1 MEGATDIIYNTLRA
15 TGLTWDEGPDIGGP
29 VGPYVQSQ
37 RMGMFKQ
44 YAEQLVKA
52 GKAYYC
58 FCTEE
63 RLNDL
68 HEQQKANGEMSHYD
82 GHCRDLP
89 QEEINAKLA
98 AGVPYVIRQ
107 KIPAEGVTG
116 FDDVVYGHIEVNN
129 SELDDQILI
138 KTDGMPTYN
147 FANVVDD
154 HLMGITHVI
163 RGSEY
168 LSSTPKYNLLYQAF
182 GWEVPTYIHCPPV
195 MKDAQHKL
203 SKRNGDASYQ
213 DLVAKG
219 YLPAAVLNYLLLLGW
234 APEGEQEIFSLDEMI
249 KIWDPARISKSPAI
263 FDPLKL
269 RAINAA
275 YIRALPAEEF
285 RKLADPFIDQAVH
298 VQIDRD
304 LLCANL
310 QPRCEVLEDIP
321 PQLDFFDAVLPIDAE
336 MYRNKKQKT
345 TPESAKEAL
354 SALLP
359 VLEAQTDYDTQKI
372 SASYAASIRNTSGT
386 SVTNKVASLQV
397 QLEQKQANAASL
409 QEKLTEAQ
417 EDYQDALET
426 YEAAKEGYEGAGTD
440 NTVNFMTIQNGY
452 LSARSKYQQA
462 KSALTQAEDA
472 LSENESAITDLQNQ
486 LAAAQAKQKID
497 KLDTEETYQEAVI
510 TGQNAQTTYNAAVED
525 LKETLQ
531 EAEETKEKR
540 EEQLQAFEDFV
551 GSDGILYAT
560 EDGVITEVSYEAGDR
575 LTTTGALFSYATS
588 DDMRIS
594 VDVTQE
600 DIVDLQVGDAVDITF
615 TAYPEDSYTGSIL
628 SINTTATSDYSNTV
642 SYTVEI
648 SVEGEL
654 EQLYG
659 GMTADVIFVTE
670 EKEDV
675 LYVSRK
681 AIVEEN
687 GKTYVYRKTA
697 LGGRE
702 LAEVETGITNGVDIE
717 ILSGLEEGDTIYLA
731 SKVSSEAE
739 VKSTEETADSGSSS
753 DTAVGSDME
762 LQEFD
767 ESLMPE
773 DMQMPSGGA
782 MPQGGPGGS
791 GSDSFGGGMPGGPG
805 GQ

>member
-1 MEGATDIIYNTLRA
+1 MKLKSPHFDKLKS
-15 TGLTWDEGPDIGGP
+15 LTK
-29 VGPYVQSQ
+29 
-37 RMGMFKQ
+37 KQ
-44 YAEQLVKA
+44 KKLILA
-52 GKAYYC
+52 GIA
-58 FCTEE
+58 
-63 RLNDL
+63 
-68 HEQQKANGEMSHYD
+68 
-82 GHCRDLP
+82 
-89 QEEINAKLA
+89 
-98 AGVPYVIRQ
+98 
-107 KIPAEGVTG
+107 
-116 FDDVVYGHIEVNN
+116 
-129 SELDDQILI
+129 
-138 KTDGMPTYN
+138 
-147 FANVVDD
+147 
-154 HLMGITHVI
+154 
-163 RGSEY
+163 
-168 LSSTPKYNLLYQAF
+168 
-182 GWEVPTYIHCPPV
+182 
-195 MKDAQHKL
+195 
-203 SKRNGDASYQ
+203 
-213 DLVAKG
+213 
-219 YLPAAVLNYLLLLGW
+219 LLLLILAACYTVFI
-234 APEGEQEIFSLDEMI
+234 APLLQKEQWIYKEETVERGTLKVGVTESGSLEYNTKSIDYDLTLDVSDDDEDDSDDDDDTVQKYLKIEEIYAASGQRVTEGEEL
-249 KIWDPARISKSPAI
+249 
-263 FDPLKL
+263 LKFTEDSVE
-269 RAINAA
+269 AV
-275 YIRALPAEEF
+275 RALLQNAVVEAQADYAE
-285 RKLADPFIDQAVH
+285 
-298 VQIDRD
+298 
-304 LLCANL
+304 
-310 QPRCEVLEDIP
+310 
-321 PQLDFFDAVLPIDAE
+321 AE
-336 MYRNKKQKT
+336 STY
-345 TPESAKEAL
+345 EL
-354 SALLP
+354 SL
-359 VLEAQTDYDTQKI
+359 LEAQTDYDTQKI

-452 LSARSKYQQA
+452 LSARPKYQQA

-782 MPQGGPGGS
+782 MPQGGPGGGNS
-791 GSDSFGGGMPGGPG
+791 GSFGGGMPRGPG

>member
-1 MEGATDIIYNTLRA
+1 MEAQAD
-15 TGLTWDEGPDIGGP
+15 
-29 VGPYVQSQ
+29 
-37 RMGMFKQ
+37 
-44 YAEQLVKA
+44 YAE
-52 GKAYYC
+52 
-58 FCTEE
+58 
-63 RLNDL
+63 
-68 HEQQKANGEMSHYD
+68 
-82 GHCRDLP
+82 
-89 QEEINAKLA
+89 
-98 AGVPYVIRQ
+98 
-107 KIPAEGVTG
+107 AEST
-116 FDDVVYGHIEVNN
+116 Y
-129 SELDDQILI
+129 EL
-138 KTDGMPTYN
+138 
-147 FANVVDD
+147 
-154 HLMGITHVI
+154 
-163 RGSEY
+163 
-168 LSSTPKYNLLYQAF
+168 
-182 GWEVPTYIHCPPV
+182 
-195 MKDAQHKL
+195 
-203 SKRNGDASYQ
+203 
-213 DLVAKG
+213 
-219 YLPAAVLNYLLLLGW
+219 
-234 APEGEQEIFSLDEMI
+234 SL
-249 KIWDPARISKSPAI
+249 
-263 FDPLKL
+263 
-269 RAINAA
+269 
-275 YIRALPAEEF
+275 
-285 RKLADPFIDQAVH
+285 
-298 VQIDRD
+298 
-304 LLCANL
+304 
-310 QPRCEVLEDIP
+310 
-321 PQLDFFDAVLPIDAE
+321 
-336 MYRNKKQKT
+336 
-345 TPESAKEAL
+345 
-354 SALLP
+354 
-359 VLEAQTDYDTQKI
+359 LEAQTDYDTQKI

-386 SVTNKVASLQV
+386 SVTNNVASMQV
-397 QLEQKQANAASL
+397 QLEQKQANTASL
-409 QEKLTEAQ
+409 QEKLTQAQ

-426 YEAAKEGYEGAGTD
+426 YEEAKEGYEGVGTD

-452 LSARSKYQQA
+452 LSARTKYLQA
-462 KSALTQAEDA
+462 KSALTQAETAVTDN
-472 LSENESAITDLQNQ
+472 ENAITELTNQ

-510 TGQNAQTTYNAAVED
+510 TGQNAQTTYNATVED

-600 DIVDLQVGDAVDITF
+600 DIVDLKVGDAVDITF

-648 SVEGEL
+648 SVEGAL
-654 EQLYG
+654 EKLYG

-670 EKEDV
+670 EKEDI

-697 LGGRE
+697 LGGKE

-739 VKSTEETADSGSSS
+739 VKSTQEDSGSSA
-753 DTAVGSDME
+753 DTTTGSDME

-791 GSDSFGGGMPGGPG
+791 NSDSFGGGMPGGPG

>member
-1 MEGATDIIYNTLRA
+1 MKLKRPHFEKLKS
-15 TGLTWDEGPDIGGP
+15 LTK
-29 VGPYVQSQ
+29 
-37 RMGMFKQ
+37 KQ
-44 YAEQLVKA
+44 KKLILA
-52 GKAYYC
+52 GIA
-58 FCTEE
+58 
-63 RLNDL
+63 
-68 HEQQKANGEMSHYD
+68 
-82 GHCRDLP
+82 
-89 QEEINAKLA
+89 
-98 AGVPYVIRQ
+98 
-107 KIPAEGVTG
+107 
-116 FDDVVYGHIEVNN
+116 
-129 SELDDQILI
+129 
-138 KTDGMPTYN
+138 
-147 FANVVDD
+147 
-154 HLMGITHVI
+154 
-163 RGSEY
+163 
-168 LSSTPKYNLLYQAF
+168 
-182 GWEVPTYIHCPPV
+182 
-195 MKDAQHKL
+195 
-203 SKRNGDASYQ
+203 
-213 DLVAKG
+213 
-219 YLPAAVLNYLLLLGW
+219 LLLLILAACYTVFI
-234 APEGEQEIFSLDEMI
+234 APLLQKEQWIYKEETVERGTLKVGVTESGSLEYNTKSIDYDLDLDVSEDDEDSDSDSDDDEETTQKYLKIEEVYAASGQRVTEGQEL
-249 KIWDPARISKSPAI
+249 
-263 FDPLKL
+263 LKFTEDSVE
-269 RAINAA
+269 AV
-275 YIRALPAEEF
+275 RALLKNAVVEAQADYAE
-285 RKLADPFIDQAVH
+285 
-298 VQIDRD
+298 
-304 LLCANL
+304 
-310 QPRCEVLEDIP
+310 
-321 PQLDFFDAVLPIDAE
+321 AE
-336 MYRNKKQKT
+336 STY
-345 TPESAKEAL
+345 EL
-354 SALLP
+354 SL
-359 VLEAQTDYDTQKI
+359 LEAQTDYDTQKI

-397 QLEQKQANAASL
+397 QLEQKQANTASL

-417 EDYQDALET
+417 EDYQDALED

-739 VKSTEETADSGSSS
+739 VKSTQEDSGSSA
-753 DTAVGSDME
+753 DTTTGSDME

-791 GSDSFGGGMPGGPG
+791 NSDSFGGGMPGGPG

>member
-1 MEGATDIIYNTLRA
+1 M
-15 TGLTWDEGPDIGGP
+15 
-29 VGPYVQSQ
+29 
-37 RMGMFKQ
+37 
-44 YAEQLVKA
+44 
-52 GKAYYC
+52 
-58 FCTEE
+58 
-63 RLNDL
+63 
-68 HEQQKANGEMSHYD
+68 
-82 GHCRDLP
+82 
-89 QEEINAKLA
+89 KL
-98 AGVPYVIRQ
+98 
-107 KIPAEGVTG
+107 
-116 FDDVVYGHIEVNN
+116 
-129 SELDDQILI
+129 
-138 KTDGMPTYN
+138 
-147 FANVVDD
+147 
-154 HLMGITHVI
+154 
-163 RGSEY
+163 
-168 LSSTPKYNLLYQAF
+168 
-182 GWEVPTYIHCPPV
+182 
-195 MKDAQHKL
+195 
-203 SKRNGDASYQ
+203 
-213 DLVAKG
+213 
-219 YLPAAVLNYLLLLGW
+219 
-234 APEGEQEIFSLDEMI
+234 
-249 KIWDPARISKSPAI
+249 KSPH
-263 FDPLKL
+263 FDKLKSL
-269 RAINAA
+269 T
-275 YIRALPAEEF
+275 
-285 RKLADPFIDQAVH
+285 
-298 VQIDRD
+298 
-304 LLCANL
+304 
-310 QPRCEVLEDIP
+310 
-321 PQLDFFDAVLPIDAE
+321 
-336 MYRNKKQKT
+336 KKQKKLILAGIALFLLILAASYT
-345 TPESAKEAL
+345 VFIAPLLQKEQWIYKEETVERGTLKVGVTESGSLEYNTKSIDYDLNLDVSDDDEDDSDDDDDTVQKYLKIEEIYAASGQRVTEGEELLKFTEDSVEAVR
-354 SALLP
+354 ALLQNA
-359 VLEAQTDYDTQKI
+359 VVEAQADYAEAESTYELSLLEAQTDYDTQKI

-782 MPQGGPGGS
+782 MPQGGPGGGNS
-791 GSDSFGGGMPGGPG
+791 GSFGGGMPRGPG

>member
-1 MEGATDIIYNTLRA
+1 MKLKRPHFEKLKS
-15 TGLTWDEGPDIGGP
+15 LTK
-29 VGPYVQSQ
+29 
-37 RMGMFKQ
+37 KQ
-44 YAEQLVKA
+44 KKLILA
-52 GKAYYC
+52 GIA
-58 FCTEE
+58 
-63 RLNDL
+63 
-68 HEQQKANGEMSHYD
+68 
-82 GHCRDLP
+82 
-89 QEEINAKLA
+89 
-98 AGVPYVIRQ
+98 
-107 KIPAEGVTG
+107 
-116 FDDVVYGHIEVNN
+116 
-129 SELDDQILI
+129 
-138 KTDGMPTYN
+138 
-147 FANVVDD
+147 
-154 HLMGITHVI
+154 
-163 RGSEY
+163 
-168 LSSTPKYNLLYQAF
+168 
-182 GWEVPTYIHCPPV
+182 
-195 MKDAQHKL
+195 
-203 SKRNGDASYQ
+203 
-213 DLVAKG
+213 
-219 YLPAAVLNYLLLLGW
+219 LLLLILAACYTVFI
-234 APEGEQEIFSLDEMI
+234 APLLQKEQWIYKEETVERGTLKVGVTESGSLEYNTKSIDYDLNLDVSDDDEDDSDDDDDTVQKYLKIEEIYAASGQRVTEGEEL
-249 KIWDPARISKSPAI
+249 
-263 FDPLKL
+263 LKFTEDSVE
-269 RAINAA
+269 AV
-275 YIRALPAEEF
+275 RALLQNAVVEAQADYAE
-285 RKLADPFIDQAVH
+285 
-298 VQIDRD
+298 
-304 LLCANL
+304 
-310 QPRCEVLEDIP
+310 
-321 PQLDFFDAVLPIDAE
+321 AE
-336 MYRNKKQKT
+336 STY
-345 TPESAKEAL
+345 EL
-354 SALLP
+354 SL
-359 VLEAQTDYDTQKI
+359 LEAQTDYDTQKI

-648 SVEGEL
+648 SVEGAL
-654 EQLYG
+654 EKLYG

-670 EKEDV
+670 EKEDI

-791 GSDSFGGGMPGGPG
+791 GSDSIGGGMPGGPG

>member
-1 MEGATDIIYNTLRA
+1 M
-15 TGLTWDEGPDIGGP
+15 
-29 VGPYVQSQ
+29 
-37 RMGMFKQ
+37 
-44 YAEQLVKA
+44 
-52 GKAYYC
+52 
-58 FCTEE
+58 
-63 RLNDL
+63 
-68 HEQQKANGEMSHYD
+68 
-82 GHCRDLP
+82 
-89 QEEINAKLA
+89 KL
-98 AGVPYVIRQ
+98 
-107 KIPAEGVTG
+107 
-116 FDDVVYGHIEVNN
+116 
-129 SELDDQILI
+129 
-138 KTDGMPTYN
+138 
-147 FANVVDD
+147 
-154 HLMGITHVI
+154 
-163 RGSEY
+163 
-168 LSSTPKYNLLYQAF
+168 
-182 GWEVPTYIHCPPV
+182 
-195 MKDAQHKL
+195 
-203 SKRNGDASYQ
+203 
-213 DLVAKG
+213 
-219 YLPAAVLNYLLLLGW
+219 
-234 APEGEQEIFSLDEMI
+234 
-249 KIWDPARISKSPAI
+249 KSPH
-263 FDPLKL
+263 FDKLKSL
-269 RAINAA
+269 T
-275 YIRALPAEEF
+275 
-285 RKLADPFIDQAVH
+285 
-298 VQIDRD
+298 
-304 LLCANL
+304 
-310 QPRCEVLEDIP
+310 
-321 PQLDFFDAVLPIDAE
+321 
-336 MYRNKKQKT
+336 KKQKKLILAGIALFLLILAASYT
-345 TPESAKEAL
+345 VFIAPLLQKEQWIYKEETVERGTLKVGVTESGSLEYNTKSIDYNLDLDVSDDDEDDSDDDDDTVQKYLKIEEIYAASGQRVTEGEELLKFTEDSVEAVR
-354 SALLP
+354 ALLQNA
-359 VLEAQTDYDTQKI
+359 VVEAQADYAEAESTYELSLLEAQTDYDTQKI

-397 QLEQKQANAASL
+397 QLEQKQANTASL
-409 QEKLTEAQ
+409 QEKLTETQ
-417 EDYQDALET
+417 EDYQDALED

-472 LSENESAITDLQNQ
+472 LSENESAISDLQNQ

-648 SVEGEL
+648 SVEGAL
-654 EQLYG
+654 EKLYG

-675 LYVSRK
+675 IYVSRK

-697 LGGRE
+697 LGGKE

-739 VKSTEETADSGSSS
+739 VKSTQEDSGSSA
-753 DTAVGSDME
+753 DTTTGSDME

-791 GSDSFGGGMPGGPG
+791 NSDSFGGGMPGGPG

>member
-1 MEGATDIIYNTLRA
+1 M
-15 TGLTWDEGPDIGGP
+15 
-29 VGPYVQSQ
+29 
-37 RMGMFKQ
+37 
-44 YAEQLVKA
+44 
-52 GKAYYC
+52 
-58 FCTEE
+58 
-63 RLNDL
+63 
-68 HEQQKANGEMSHYD
+68 
-82 GHCRDLP
+82 
-89 QEEINAKLA
+89 KL
-98 AGVPYVIRQ
+98 
-107 KIPAEGVTG
+107 
-116 FDDVVYGHIEVNN
+116 
-129 SELDDQILI
+129 
-138 KTDGMPTYN
+138 
-147 FANVVDD
+147 
-154 HLMGITHVI
+154 
-163 RGSEY
+163 
-168 LSSTPKYNLLYQAF
+168 
-182 GWEVPTYIHCPPV
+182 
-195 MKDAQHKL
+195 
-203 SKRNGDASYQ
+203 
-213 DLVAKG
+213 
-219 YLPAAVLNYLLLLGW
+219 
-234 APEGEQEIFSLDEMI
+234 
-249 KIWDPARISKSPAI
+249 KSPH
-263 FDPLKL
+263 FDKLKSL
-269 RAINAA
+269 T
-275 YIRALPAEEF
+275 
-285 RKLADPFIDQAVH
+285 
-298 VQIDRD
+298 
-304 LLCANL
+304 
-310 QPRCEVLEDIP
+310 
-321 PQLDFFDAVLPIDAE
+321 
-336 MYRNKKQKT
+336 KKQKKLILAGIALFLLILAASYT
-345 TPESAKEAL
+345 VFIAPLLQKEQWIYKEETVERGTLKVGVTESGSLEYNTKSIDYDLNLDVSDDDEDDSDDDDDTVQKYLKIEEIYAASGQRVTEGEELLKFTEDSVEAVR
-354 SALLP
+354 ALLQNA
-359 VLEAQTDYDTQKI
+359 VVEAQADYAEAESTYELSLLEAQTDYDTQKI

-397 QLEQKQANAASL
+397 QLEQKQANTASL
-409 QEKLTEAQ
+409 LEKLTQAQ

-648 SVEGEL
+648 SVEGAL
-654 EQLYG
+654 EKLYG

-670 EKEDV
+670 EKEDI

-697 LGGRE
+697 LGGKE

-739 VKSTEETADSGSSS
+739 VKSTQEDSGSSA
-753 DTAVGSDME
+753 DTTTGSDME

-782 MPQGGPGGS
+782 MPQGGPGVVIPTASAAECRAVPEDNKS
-791 GSDSFGGGMPGGPG
+791 GGWNKC
-805 GQ
+805 

>member
-1 MEGATDIIYNTLRA
+1 MKLKRPHFEKLKS
-15 TGLTWDEGPDIGGP
+15 LTK
-29 VGPYVQSQ
+29 
-37 RMGMFKQ
+37 KQ
-44 YAEQLVKA
+44 KKLILA
-52 GKAYYC
+52 GIA
-58 FCTEE
+58 
-63 RLNDL
+63 
-68 HEQQKANGEMSHYD
+68 
-82 GHCRDLP
+82 
-89 QEEINAKLA
+89 
-98 AGVPYVIRQ
+98 
-107 KIPAEGVTG
+107 
-116 FDDVVYGHIEVNN
+116 
-129 SELDDQILI
+129 
-138 KTDGMPTYN
+138 
-147 FANVVDD
+147 
-154 HLMGITHVI
+154 
-163 RGSEY
+163 
-168 LSSTPKYNLLYQAF
+168 
-182 GWEVPTYIHCPPV
+182 
-195 MKDAQHKL
+195 
-203 SKRNGDASYQ
+203 
-213 DLVAKG
+213 
-219 YLPAAVLNYLLLLGW
+219 LLLLILAACYTVFI
-234 APEGEQEIFSLDEMI
+234 APLLQKEQWIYKEETVERGTLKVGVTESGSLEYNTKSIDYDLNLDVSDDDEDDSDDDDDTVQKYLKIEEIYAASGQRVTEGEEL
-249 KIWDPARISKSPAI
+249 
-263 FDPLKL
+263 LKFTEDSVE
-269 RAINAA
+269 AV
-275 YIRALPAEEF
+275 RALLQNAVVEAQADYAE
-285 RKLADPFIDQAVH
+285 
-298 VQIDRD
+298 
-304 LLCANL
+304 
-310 QPRCEVLEDIP
+310 
-321 PQLDFFDAVLPIDAE
+321 AE
-336 MYRNKKQKT
+336 STY
-345 TPESAKEAL
+345 EL
-354 SALLP
+354 SL
-359 VLEAQTDYDTQKI
+359 LEAQTDYDTQKI

-648 SVEGEL
+648 SVEGAL
-654 EQLYG
+654 EKLYG

-670 EKEDV
+670 EKEDI

-791 GSDSFGGGMPGGPG
+791 GSDSFGSGMPGGPG

>member
-1 MEGATDIIYNTLRA
+1 M
-15 TGLTWDEGPDIGGP
+15 
-29 VGPYVQSQ
+29 
-37 RMGMFKQ
+37 
-44 YAEQLVKA
+44 
-52 GKAYYC
+52 
-58 FCTEE
+58 
-63 RLNDL
+63 
-68 HEQQKANGEMSHYD
+68 
-82 GHCRDLP
+82 
-89 QEEINAKLA
+89 KL
-98 AGVPYVIRQ
+98 
-107 KIPAEGVTG
+107 
-116 FDDVVYGHIEVNN
+116 
-129 SELDDQILI
+129 
-138 KTDGMPTYN
+138 
-147 FANVVDD
+147 
-154 HLMGITHVI
+154 
-163 RGSEY
+163 
-168 LSSTPKYNLLYQAF
+168 
-182 GWEVPTYIHCPPV
+182 
-195 MKDAQHKL
+195 
-203 SKRNGDASYQ
+203 
-213 DLVAKG
+213 
-219 YLPAAVLNYLLLLGW
+219 
-234 APEGEQEIFSLDEMI
+234 
-249 KIWDPARISKSPAI
+249 KSPH
-263 FDPLKL
+263 FDKLKSL
-269 RAINAA
+269 T
-275 YIRALPAEEF
+275 
-285 RKLADPFIDQAVH
+285 
-298 VQIDRD
+298 
-304 LLCANL
+304 
-310 QPRCEVLEDIP
+310 
-321 PQLDFFDAVLPIDAE
+321 
-336 MYRNKKQKT
+336 KKQKKLILAGIALFLLILAASYT
-345 TPESAKEAL
+345 VFIAPLLQKEQWIYKEETVERGTLKVGVTESGSLEYNTKSIDYDLNLDVSDDDEDDSDDDDDTVQKYLKIEEIYAASGQRVTEGEELLKFTEDSVEAVR
-354 SALLP
+354 ALLQNA
-359 VLEAQTDYDTQKI
+359 VVEAQADYAEAESTYELSLLEAQTDYDTQKI

-386 SVTNKVASLQV
+386 SVTNKVAPLQV

-628 SINTTATSDYSNTV
+628 SINTTATSDYSNAV

-648 SVEGEL
+648 SVEGAL
-654 EQLYG
+654 EKLYG

-670 EKEDV
+670 EKEDI

-697 LGGRE
+697 LGGKE

-739 VKSTEETADSGSSS
+739 VKSTQEDSGSSA
-753 DTAVGSDME
+753 DTTTGSDME

-773 DMQMPSGGA
+773 DIQMPSGGA
-782 MPQGGPGGS
+782 MPQGGPGGGDS
-791 GSDSFGGGMPGGPG
+791 GSFGGGMPGGPG

>member
-1 MEGATDIIYNTLRA
+1 MKLKSPHFDKLKS
-15 TGLTWDEGPDIGGP
+15 LTK
-29 VGPYVQSQ
+29 
-37 RMGMFKQ
+37 KQ
-44 YAEQLVKA
+44 KKLILA
-52 GKAYYC
+52 GIA
-58 FCTEE
+58 
-63 RLNDL
+63 
-68 HEQQKANGEMSHYD
+68 
-82 GHCRDLP
+82 
-89 QEEINAKLA
+89 
-98 AGVPYVIRQ
+98 
-107 KIPAEGVTG
+107 
-116 FDDVVYGHIEVNN
+116 
-129 SELDDQILI
+129 
-138 KTDGMPTYN
+138 
-147 FANVVDD
+147 
-154 HLMGITHVI
+154 
-163 RGSEY
+163 
-168 LSSTPKYNLLYQAF
+168 
-182 GWEVPTYIHCPPV
+182 
-195 MKDAQHKL
+195 
-203 SKRNGDASYQ
+203 
-213 DLVAKG
+213 
-219 YLPAAVLNYLLLLGW
+219 LLLLILAACYTVFI
-234 APEGEQEIFSLDEMI
+234 APLLQKEQWIYKEETVERGTLKVGVTESGSLEYNTKSIDYDLTLDVSDDDEDDSDDDDDTVQKYLKIEEIYAASGQRVTEGEEL
-249 KIWDPARISKSPAI
+249 
-263 FDPLKL
+263 LKFTEDSVE
-269 RAINAA
+269 AV
-275 YIRALPAEEF
+275 RALLQNAVVEAQADYAE
-285 RKLADPFIDQAVH
+285 
-298 VQIDRD
+298 
-304 LLCANL
+304 
-310 QPRCEVLEDIP
+310 
-321 PQLDFFDAVLPIDAE
+321 AE
-336 MYRNKKQKT
+336 STY
-345 TPESAKEAL
+345 EL
-354 SALLP
+354 SL
-359 VLEAQTDYDTQKI
+359 LEAQTDYDTQKI

-648 SVEGEL
+648 SVEGAL
-654 EQLYG
+654 EKLYG

-670 EKEDV
+670 EKEDI

-697 LGGRE
+697 LGGKE

-739 VKSTEETADSGSSS
+739 VKSTQEDSGSSA
-753 DTAVGSDME
+753 DTTTGSDME

-791 GSDSFGGGMPGGPG
+791 NSDSFGGGMPGGPG

>member
-1 MEGATDIIYNTLRA
+1 M
-15 TGLTWDEGPDIGGP
+15 
-29 VGPYVQSQ
+29 
-37 RMGMFKQ
+37 
-44 YAEQLVKA
+44 
-52 GKAYYC
+52 
-58 FCTEE
+58 
-63 RLNDL
+63 
-68 HEQQKANGEMSHYD
+68 
-82 GHCRDLP
+82 
-89 QEEINAKLA
+89 KL
-98 AGVPYVIRQ
+98 
-107 KIPAEGVTG
+107 
-116 FDDVVYGHIEVNN
+116 
-129 SELDDQILI
+129 
-138 KTDGMPTYN
+138 
-147 FANVVDD
+147 
-154 HLMGITHVI
+154 
-163 RGSEY
+163 
-168 LSSTPKYNLLYQAF
+168 
-182 GWEVPTYIHCPPV
+182 
-195 MKDAQHKL
+195 
-203 SKRNGDASYQ
+203 
-213 DLVAKG
+213 
-219 YLPAAVLNYLLLLGW
+219 
-234 APEGEQEIFSLDEMI
+234 
-249 KIWDPARISKSPAI
+249 KSPH
-263 FDPLKL
+263 FDKLKSL
-269 RAINAA
+269 T
-275 YIRALPAEEF
+275 
-285 RKLADPFIDQAVH
+285 
-298 VQIDRD
+298 
-304 LLCANL
+304 
-310 QPRCEVLEDIP
+310 
-321 PQLDFFDAVLPIDAE
+321 
-336 MYRNKKQKT
+336 KKQKKLILAGIALFLLILAASYT
-345 TPESAKEAL
+345 VFIAPLLQKEQWIYKEETVERGTLKVGVTESGSLEYNTKSIDYDLNLDVSDDDEDDNDDDDDTVQKYLKIEEIYAASGQRVTEGEELLKFTEDSVEAVR
-354 SALLP
+354 ALLQNA
-359 VLEAQTDYDTQKI
+359 VVEAQADYAEAESTYELSLLEAQTDYDTQKI

-397 QLEQKQANAASL
+397 QLEQKQANTASL
-409 QEKLTEAQ
+409 QEKLTETQ
-417 EDYQDALET
+417 EDYQDALED

-648 SVEGEL
+648 SVEGAL
-654 EQLYG
+654 EKLYG

-670 EKEDV
+670 EKEDI

-697 LGGRE
+697 LGGKE

-739 VKSTEETADSGSSS
+739 VKSTQEDSGSSA
-753 DTAVGSDME
+753 DTTTGSDME

-773 DMQMPSGGA
+773 DIQMPSGGA
-782 MPQGGPGGS
+782 MPQGGPGGGDS
-791 GSDSFGGGMPGGPG
+791 GSFGGGMPGGPG

>member
-1 MEGATDIIYNTLRA
+1 MKLKSPHFDKLKS
-15 TGLTWDEGPDIGGP
+15 LTK
-29 VGPYVQSQ
+29 
-37 RMGMFKQ
+37 KQ
-44 YAEQLVKA
+44 KKLILA
-52 GKAYYC
+52 GIA
-58 FCTEE
+58 
-63 RLNDL
+63 
-68 HEQQKANGEMSHYD
+68 
-82 GHCRDLP
+82 
-89 QEEINAKLA
+89 
-98 AGVPYVIRQ
+98 
-107 KIPAEGVTG
+107 
-116 FDDVVYGHIEVNN
+116 
-129 SELDDQILI
+129 
-138 KTDGMPTYN
+138 
-147 FANVVDD
+147 
-154 HLMGITHVI
+154 
-163 RGSEY
+163 
-168 LSSTPKYNLLYQAF
+168 
-182 GWEVPTYIHCPPV
+182 
-195 MKDAQHKL
+195 
-203 SKRNGDASYQ
+203 
-213 DLVAKG
+213 
-219 YLPAAVLNYLLLLGW
+219 LLLLILAACYTVFI
-234 APEGEQEIFSLDEMI
+234 APLLQKEQWIYKEETVERGTLKVGVTESGSLEYNTKSIDYDLTLDVSDDDEDDSDDDDDTVQKYLKIEEIYAASGQRVTEGEEL
-249 KIWDPARISKSPAI
+249 
-263 FDPLKL
+263 LKFTEDSVE
-269 RAINAA
+269 AV
-275 YIRALPAEEF
+275 RALLQNAVVEAQADYAE
-285 RKLADPFIDQAVH
+285 
-298 VQIDRD
+298 
-304 LLCANL
+304 
-310 QPRCEVLEDIP
+310 
-321 PQLDFFDAVLPIDAE
+321 AE
-336 MYRNKKQKT
+336 STY
-345 TPESAKEAL
+345 EL
-354 SALLP
+354 SL
-359 VLEAQTDYDTQKI
+359 LEAQTDYDTQKI

-440 NTVNFMTIQNGY
+440 NTANFMTIQNGY

-782 MPQGGPGGS
+782 MPQGGPGGGNS
-791 GSDSFGGGMPGGPG
+791 GSFGGGMPRGPG

>member
-1 MEGATDIIYNTLRA
+1 MKLKRPHFEKLKS
-15 TGLTWDEGPDIGGP
+15 LT
-29 VGPYVQSQ
+29 
-37 RMGMFKQ
+37 
-44 YAEQLVKA
+44 
-52 GKAYYC
+52 
-58 FCTEE
+58 
-63 RLNDL
+63 
-68 HEQQKANGEMSHYD
+68 
-82 GHCRDLP
+82 
-89 QEEINAKLA
+89 
-98 AGVPYVIRQ
+98 
-107 KIPAEGVTG
+107 
-116 FDDVVYGHIEVNN
+116 
-129 SELDDQILI
+129 
-138 KTDGMPTYN
+138 
-147 FANVVDD
+147 
-154 HLMGITHVI
+154 
-163 RGSEY
+163 
-168 LSSTPKYNLLYQAF
+168 
-182 GWEVPTYIHCPPV
+182 
-195 MKDAQHKL
+195 
-203 SKRNGDASYQ
+203 
-213 DLVAKG
+213 
-219 YLPAAVLNYLLLLGW
+219 
-234 APEGEQEIFSLDEMI
+234 
-249 KIWDPARISKSPAI
+249 
-263 FDPLKL
+263 
-269 RAINAA
+269 
-275 YIRALPAEEF
+275 
-285 RKLADPFIDQAVH
+285 
-298 VQIDRD
+298 
-304 LLCANL
+304 
-310 QPRCEVLEDIP
+310 
-321 PQLDFFDAVLPIDAE
+321 
-336 MYRNKKQKT
+336 KKQKKLILAGIALFLLILAACYT
-345 TPESAKEAL
+345 VFIAPLLQKEQWIYKEETVERGTLKVGVTESGSLEYNTKSIDYNLDLDVSDDDEDDSEEDDDDTVQKYLKIEKIYAASGQRVTEGEELLKFTEDSVEAVR
-354 SALLP
+354 ALLQNA
-359 VLEAQTDYDTQKI
+359 VVEAQADYAEAESTYELSLLEAQTDYDTQKI

-397 QLEQKQANAASL
+397 QLEQKQANTASL
-409 QEKLTEAQ
+409 QEKLTETQ
-417 EDYQDALET
+417 EDYQDALED
-426 YEAAKEGYEGAGTD
+426 YEA
-440 NTVNFMTIQNGY
+440 
-452 LSARSKYQQA
+452 A

-510 TGQNAQTTYNAAVED
+510 TGQNAQTTYNATVED

-551 GSDGILYAT
+551 GSDGIIYAT

-575 LTTTGALFSYATS
+575 LTTTGALSSYATS

-600 DIVDLQVGDAVDITF
+600 DIVDLKVGDAVDITF

-731 SKVSSEAE
+731 SKVSSEEE

-753 DTAVGSDME
+753 DTAVGSDT
-762 LQEFD
+762 EFGM
-767 ESLMPE
+767 SE
-773 DMQMPSGGA
+773 DMQMPGGGD
-782 MPQGGPGGS
+782 MPQGGPGVVIPTASAAECRAVPEDNKS
-791 GSDSFGGGMPGGPG
+791 GGWNKC
-805 GQ
+805 

>member
-1 MEGATDIIYNTLRA
+1 MKLKSPHFEKLKS
-15 TGLTWDEGPDIGGP
+15 LTK
-29 VGPYVQSQ
+29 
-37 RMGMFKQ
+37 KQ
-44 YAEQLVKA
+44 KKLILA
-52 GKAYYC
+52 GIA
-58 FCTEE
+58 
-63 RLNDL
+63 
-68 HEQQKANGEMSHYD
+68 
-82 GHCRDLP
+82 
-89 QEEINAKLA
+89 
-98 AGVPYVIRQ
+98 
-107 KIPAEGVTG
+107 
-116 FDDVVYGHIEVNN
+116 
-129 SELDDQILI
+129 
-138 KTDGMPTYN
+138 
-147 FANVVDD
+147 
-154 HLMGITHVI
+154 
-163 RGSEY
+163 
-168 LSSTPKYNLLYQAF
+168 
-182 GWEVPTYIHCPPV
+182 
-195 MKDAQHKL
+195 
-203 SKRNGDASYQ
+203 
-213 DLVAKG
+213 
-219 YLPAAVLNYLLLLGW
+219 LLLLLLAASYTVFI
-234 APEGEQEIFSLDEMI
+234 APLLQKEQWIYKEETVELGTLKVGVTESGSLEYQTKTIDYDLDLDVSEDDEDSDSDSDDDEETTQKYLKIEEVYAASGQRVTEGEEL
-249 KIWDPARISKSPAI
+249 
-263 FDPLKL
+263 LKFTEDSVE
-269 RAINAA
+269 AV
-275 YIRALPAEEF
+275 RALLQNAVVEAQADYAE
-285 RKLADPFIDQAVH
+285 
-298 VQIDRD
+298 
-304 LLCANL
+304 
-310 QPRCEVLEDIP
+310 
-321 PQLDFFDAVLPIDAE
+321 AE
-336 MYRNKKQKT
+336 STY
-345 TPESAKEAL
+345 EL
-354 SALLP
+354 SL
-359 VLEAQTDYDTQKI
+359 LEAQTDYDTQKI

-397 QLEQKQANAASL
+397 QLEQKQANTASL
-409 QEKLTEAQ
+409 QEKLTETQ
-417 EDYQDALET
+417 EDYQDALED

-648 SVEGEL
+648 SAEGAL
-654 EQLYG
+654 EKLYG

-670 EKEDV
+670 EKEDI

-697 LGGRE
+697 LGGKE

-739 VKSTEETADSGSSS
+739 VKSTQEDSGSSA
-753 DTAVGSDME
+753 DTTTGSDME

-782 MPQGGPGGS
+782 MPQGGPGGGDS
-791 GSDSFGGGMPGGPG
+791 GSFGGGMPGGPG

>member
-1 MEGATDIIYNTLRA
+1 MKLKRPHFEKLKS
-15 TGLTWDEGPDIGGP
+15 LTK
-29 VGPYVQSQ
+29 
-37 RMGMFKQ
+37 KQ
-44 YAEQLVKA
+44 KKLILA
-52 GKAYYC
+52 GIA
-58 FCTEE
+58 
-63 RLNDL
+63 
-68 HEQQKANGEMSHYD
+68 
-82 GHCRDLP
+82 
-89 QEEINAKLA
+89 
-98 AGVPYVIRQ
+98 
-107 KIPAEGVTG
+107 
-116 FDDVVYGHIEVNN
+116 
-129 SELDDQILI
+129 
-138 KTDGMPTYN
+138 
-147 FANVVDD
+147 
-154 HLMGITHVI
+154 
-163 RGSEY
+163 
-168 LSSTPKYNLLYQAF
+168 
-182 GWEVPTYIHCPPV
+182 
-195 MKDAQHKL
+195 
-203 SKRNGDASYQ
+203 
-213 DLVAKG
+213 
-219 YLPAAVLNYLLLLGW
+219 LLLLILAACYTVFI
-234 APEGEQEIFSLDEMI
+234 APLLQKEQWIYKEETVERGTLKVGVTESGSLEYNTKSIDYDLDLDVSDDDEDDSEEDDDDTVQKYLKIEEIYAASGQRVTEGEEL
-249 KIWDPARISKSPAI
+249 
-263 FDPLKL
+263 LKFTEDSVE
-269 RAINAA
+269 AV
-275 YIRALPAEEF
+275 RALLQNAVVEAQADYAE
-285 RKLADPFIDQAVH
+285 
-298 VQIDRD
+298 
-304 LLCANL
+304 
-310 QPRCEVLEDIP
+310 
-321 PQLDFFDAVLPIDAE
+321 AE
-336 MYRNKKQKT
+336 STY
-345 TPESAKEAL
+345 EL
-354 SALLP
+354 SL
-359 VLEAQTDYDTQKI
+359 LEAQTDYDTQKI

-397 QLEQKQANAASL
+397 QLEQKQANTASL
-409 QEKLTEAQ
+409 QEKLTETQ
-417 EDYQDALET
+417 EDYQDALED

-642 SYTVEI
+642 EI
-648 SVEGEL
+648 SAEGAL
-654 EQLYG
+654 EKLYG

-670 EKEDV
+670 EKEDI

-697 LGGRE
+697 LGGKE

-739 VKSTEETADSGSSS
+739 VKSTQEDSGSSA
-753 DTAVGSDME
+753 DTTTGSDME

-782 MPQGGPGGS
+782 MPQGGPGGGDS
-791 GSDSFGGGMPGGPG
+791 GSFGGGMPGGPG

>member
-1 MEGATDIIYNTLRA
+1 M
-15 TGLTWDEGPDIGGP
+15 
-29 VGPYVQSQ
+29 
-37 RMGMFKQ
+37 
-44 YAEQLVKA
+44 
-52 GKAYYC
+52 
-58 FCTEE
+58 
-63 RLNDL
+63 
-68 HEQQKANGEMSHYD
+68 
-82 GHCRDLP
+82 
-89 QEEINAKLA
+89 KL
-98 AGVPYVIRQ
+98 
-107 KIPAEGVTG
+107 
-116 FDDVVYGHIEVNN
+116 
-129 SELDDQILI
+129 
-138 KTDGMPTYN
+138 
-147 FANVVDD
+147 
-154 HLMGITHVI
+154 
-163 RGSEY
+163 
-168 LSSTPKYNLLYQAF
+168 
-182 GWEVPTYIHCPPV
+182 
-195 MKDAQHKL
+195 
-203 SKRNGDASYQ
+203 
-213 DLVAKG
+213 
-219 YLPAAVLNYLLLLGW
+219 
-234 APEGEQEIFSLDEMI
+234 
-249 KIWDPARISKSPAI
+249 KSPH
-263 FDPLKL
+263 FDKLKSL
-269 RAINAA
+269 T
-275 YIRALPAEEF
+275 
-285 RKLADPFIDQAVH
+285 
-298 VQIDRD
+298 
-304 LLCANL
+304 
-310 QPRCEVLEDIP
+310 
-321 PQLDFFDAVLPIDAE
+321 
-336 MYRNKKQKT
+336 KKQKKLILAGIALFLLILAASYT
-345 TPESAKEAL
+345 VFIAPLLQKEQWIYKEETVERGTLKVGVTESGSLEYNTKSIDYDLNLDVSDDDEDDSDDDDDTVQKYLKIEEIYAASGQRVTEGEELLKFTEDSVEAVR
-354 SALLP
+354 ALLQNA
-359 VLEAQTDYDTQKI
+359 VVEAQADYAEAESTYELSLLEAQTDYDTQKI

-510 TGQNAQTTYNAAVED
+510 TGQNAQTTYNAVVED

-648 SVEGEL
+648 SVEGAL
-654 EQLYG
+654 EKLYG

-670 EKEDV
+670 EKEDI

-739 VKSTEETADSGSSS
+739 VKSTEETADSGSSA
-753 DTAVGSDME
+753 DTTTGSDME

-791 GSDSFGGGMPGGPG
+791 NSDSFGGGMPGGPG

>member
-1 MEGATDIIYNTLRA
+1 MEKLNRPHFEKLKS
-15 TGLTWDEGPDIGGP
+15 LT
-29 VGPYVQSQ
+29 
-37 RMGMFKQ
+37 
-44 YAEQLVKA
+44 
-52 GKAYYC
+52 
-58 FCTEE
+58 
-63 RLNDL
+63 
-68 HEQQKANGEMSHYD
+68 
-82 GHCRDLP
+82 
-89 QEEINAKLA
+89 
-98 AGVPYVIRQ
+98 
-107 KIPAEGVTG
+107 
-116 FDDVVYGHIEVNN
+116 
-129 SELDDQILI
+129 
-138 KTDGMPTYN
+138 
-147 FANVVDD
+147 
-154 HLMGITHVI
+154 
-163 RGSEY
+163 
-168 LSSTPKYNLLYQAF
+168 
-182 GWEVPTYIHCPPV
+182 
-195 MKDAQHKL
+195 
-203 SKRNGDASYQ
+203 
-213 DLVAKG
+213 
-219 YLPAAVLNYLLLLGW
+219 
-234 APEGEQEIFSLDEMI
+234 
-249 KIWDPARISKSPAI
+249 
-263 FDPLKL
+263 
-269 RAINAA
+269 
-275 YIRALPAEEF
+275 
-285 RKLADPFIDQAVH
+285 
-298 VQIDRD
+298 
-304 LLCANL
+304 
-310 QPRCEVLEDIP
+310 
-321 PQLDFFDAVLPIDAE
+321 
-336 MYRNKKQKT
+336 KKQKKLILAGIGLLILILAACYT
-345 TPESAKEAL
+345 VFIAPLLQKEQWIYKEETVERGTLKVGVTESGSLEYNTKSIDYNLDLDVSDDEDDSDDDDETVQKYLKIEEIYAASGQRVTEGEELLKFTEDSVEAVR
-354 SALLP
+354 ALLQNA
-359 VLEAQTDYDTQKI
+359 VVEAQSDYAEAESTYELSLLEAQTDYDTQKI

-386 SVTNKVASLQV
+386 SVTNNVASLQV
-397 QLEQKQANAASL
+397 QLEQKQANTASL

-452 LSARSKYQQA
+452 LSARTKYQQA
-462 KSALTQAEDA
+462 KSALTQAENA
-472 LSENESAITDLQNQ
+472 LSENESAITDLANQ
-486 LAAAQAKQKID
+486 LAAAQAKQKIA

-510 TGQNAQTTYNAAVED
+510 TGQNAQTTYNATVED

-531 EAEETKEKR
+531 EVEETKEKR

-575 LTTTGALFSYATS
+575 LTTTGTLFSYATA

-628 SINTTATSDYSNTV
+628 SINTTATSEYSNTV

-687 GKTYVYRKTA
+687 GKSYVYRKTA

-702 LAEVETGITNGVDIE
+702 LTEVETGITNGVDIE

-739 VKSTEETADSGSSS
+739 VKSTEEASDSGSNAN
-753 DTAVGSDME
+753 TTTGSDME
-762 LQEFD
+762 FE
-767 ESLMPE
+767 MPE
-773 DMQMPSGGA
+773 GMQMPSGGD

-791 GSDSFGGGMPGGPG
+791 DSDSFGGGMPGGPG

>member
-1 MEGATDIIYNTLRA
+1 MKLKRPHFEKLKS
-15 TGLTWDEGPDIGGP
+15 LT
-29 VGPYVQSQ
+29 
-37 RMGMFKQ
+37 
-44 YAEQLVKA
+44 
-52 GKAYYC
+52 
-58 FCTEE
+58 
-63 RLNDL
+63 
-68 HEQQKANGEMSHYD
+68 
-82 GHCRDLP
+82 
-89 QEEINAKLA
+89 
-98 AGVPYVIRQ
+98 
-107 KIPAEGVTG
+107 
-116 FDDVVYGHIEVNN
+116 
-129 SELDDQILI
+129 
-138 KTDGMPTYN
+138 
-147 FANVVDD
+147 
-154 HLMGITHVI
+154 
-163 RGSEY
+163 
-168 LSSTPKYNLLYQAF
+168 
-182 GWEVPTYIHCPPV
+182 
-195 MKDAQHKL
+195 
-203 SKRNGDASYQ
+203 
-213 DLVAKG
+213 
-219 YLPAAVLNYLLLLGW
+219 
-234 APEGEQEIFSLDEMI
+234 
-249 KIWDPARISKSPAI
+249 
-263 FDPLKL
+263 
-269 RAINAA
+269 
-275 YIRALPAEEF
+275 
-285 RKLADPFIDQAVH
+285 
-298 VQIDRD
+298 
-304 LLCANL
+304 
-310 QPRCEVLEDIP
+310 
-321 PQLDFFDAVLPIDAE
+321 
-336 MYRNKKQKT
+336 KKQKKLIL
-345 TPESAKEAL
+345 AGI
-354 SALLP
+354 ALLMLILAACYTVFIAP
-359 VLEAQTDYDTQKI
+359 LLQKEQWIYKEETVEHGTLKVGVTESGSLEYNTKSVDYDLDLDVSDDDEDDSDEDDDDAVQKYLKIEKIYAASGQRVTEGEELLKFTEDSVEAVRALLQNAVVEAQADYAEAESTYELSLLEAQTDYDTQKI

-386 SVTNKVASLQV
+386 SVTNNVASLQV
-397 QLEQKQANAASL
+397 QLEQKQANTASL
-409 QEKLTEAQ
+409 QEKLTQAQ

-452 LSARSKYQQA
+452 LSARTKYQQA
-462 KSALTQAEDA
+462 KAALTQAETAVTD
-472 LSENESAITDLQNQ
+472 NESAITDLENQ
-486 LAAAQAKQKID
+486 LAAARAKQTID

-510 TGQNAQTTYNAAVED
+510 TGQNAQTTYNATVED

-540 EEQLQAFEDFV
+540 EEQLQAFEAFI
-551 GSDGILYAT
+551 GSDGILYAA

-588 DDMRIS
+588 DGMRIS

-648 SVEGEL
+648 SVEGAL
-654 EQLYG
+654 EKLYG

-670 EKEDV
+670 EKEDI

-697 LGGRE
+697 LGGKE

-739 VKSTEETADSGSSS
+739 VKSTQEDSGSSA
-753 DTAVGSDME
+753 DTTTGSDME

-791 GSDSFGGGMPGGPG
+791 NSDSFGGGMPGGPG

>member
-1 MEGATDIIYNTLRA
+1 MKLKSPHFDKLKS
-15 TGLTWDEGPDIGGP
+15 LTK
-29 VGPYVQSQ
+29 
-37 RMGMFKQ
+37 KQ
-44 YAEQLVKA
+44 KKLILA
-52 GKAYYC
+52 GIA
-58 FCTEE
+58 
-63 RLNDL
+63 
-68 HEQQKANGEMSHYD
+68 
-82 GHCRDLP
+82 
-89 QEEINAKLA
+89 
-98 AGVPYVIRQ
+98 
-107 KIPAEGVTG
+107 
-116 FDDVVYGHIEVNN
+116 
-129 SELDDQILI
+129 
-138 KTDGMPTYN
+138 
-147 FANVVDD
+147 
-154 HLMGITHVI
+154 
-163 RGSEY
+163 
-168 LSSTPKYNLLYQAF
+168 
-182 GWEVPTYIHCPPV
+182 
-195 MKDAQHKL
+195 
-203 SKRNGDASYQ
+203 
-213 DLVAKG
+213 
-219 YLPAAVLNYLLLLGW
+219 LLLLILAACYTVFI
-234 APEGEQEIFSLDEMI
+234 APLLQKEQWIYKEETVERGTLKVGVTESGSLEYNTKSIDYDLTLDVSDDDEDDSDDDDDTVQKYLKIEEIYAASGQRVTEGEEL
-249 KIWDPARISKSPAI
+249 
-263 FDPLKL
+263 LKFTEDSVE
-269 RAINAA
+269 AV
-275 YIRALPAEEF
+275 RALLQNAVVEAQADYAE
-285 RKLADPFIDQAVH
+285 
-298 VQIDRD
+298 
-304 LLCANL
+304 
-310 QPRCEVLEDIP
+310 
-321 PQLDFFDAVLPIDAE
+321 AE
-336 MYRNKKQKT
+336 STY
-345 TPESAKEAL
+345 EL
-354 SALLP
+354 SL
-359 VLEAQTDYDTQKI
+359 LEAQTDYDTQKI

-739 VKSTEETADSGSSS
+739 VESTEETADSGSSS

-782 MPQGGPGGS
+782 MPQGGPGGGNS
-791 GSDSFGGGMPGGPG
+791 GSFGGGMPRGPG

>member
-1 MEGATDIIYNTLRA
+1 MKLKSPHFDKLKS
-15 TGLTWDEGPDIGGP
+15 LTK
-29 VGPYVQSQ
+29 
-37 RMGMFKQ
+37 KQ
-44 YAEQLVKA
+44 KKLILA
-52 GKAYYC
+52 GIA
-58 FCTEE
+58 
-63 RLNDL
+63 
-68 HEQQKANGEMSHYD
+68 
-82 GHCRDLP
+82 
-89 QEEINAKLA
+89 
-98 AGVPYVIRQ
+98 
-107 KIPAEGVTG
+107 
-116 FDDVVYGHIEVNN
+116 
-129 SELDDQILI
+129 
-138 KTDGMPTYN
+138 
-147 FANVVDD
+147 
-154 HLMGITHVI
+154 
-163 RGSEY
+163 
-168 LSSTPKYNLLYQAF
+168 
-182 GWEVPTYIHCPPV
+182 
-195 MKDAQHKL
+195 
-203 SKRNGDASYQ
+203 
-213 DLVAKG
+213 
-219 YLPAAVLNYLLLLGW
+219 LLLLILAACYTVFI
-234 APEGEQEIFSLDEMI
+234 APLLQKEQWIYKEETVERGTLKVGVTESGSLEYNTKSIDYDLTLDVSDDDEDDSDDDDDTVQKYLKIEEIYAASGQRVTEGEEL
-249 KIWDPARISKSPAI
+249 
-263 FDPLKL
+263 LKFTEDSVE
-269 RAINAA
+269 AV
-275 YIRALPAEEF
+275 RALLQNAVVEAQADYAE
-285 RKLADPFIDQAVH
+285 
-298 VQIDRD
+298 
-304 LLCANL
+304 
-310 QPRCEVLEDIP
+310 
-321 PQLDFFDAVLPIDAE
+321 AE
-336 MYRNKKQKT
+336 STY
-345 TPESAKEAL
+345 EL
-354 SALLP
+354 SL
-359 VLEAQTDYDTQKI
+359 LEAQTDYDTQKI

-782 MPQGGPGGS
+782 MPQGGPGGGNS
-791 GSDSFGGGMPGGPG
+791 GSFGGGMPGGPG

>member
-1 MEGATDIIYNTLRA
+1 MKLKSPHFDKLKS
-15 TGLTWDEGPDIGGP
+15 LTK
-29 VGPYVQSQ
+29 
-37 RMGMFKQ
+37 KQ
-44 YAEQLVKA
+44 KKLILA
-52 GKAYYC
+52 GIA
-58 FCTEE
+58 
-63 RLNDL
+63 
-68 HEQQKANGEMSHYD
+68 
-82 GHCRDLP
+82 
-89 QEEINAKLA
+89 
-98 AGVPYVIRQ
+98 
-107 KIPAEGVTG
+107 
-116 FDDVVYGHIEVNN
+116 
-129 SELDDQILI
+129 
-138 KTDGMPTYN
+138 
-147 FANVVDD
+147 
-154 HLMGITHVI
+154 
-163 RGSEY
+163 
-168 LSSTPKYNLLYQAF
+168 
-182 GWEVPTYIHCPPV
+182 
-195 MKDAQHKL
+195 
-203 SKRNGDASYQ
+203 
-213 DLVAKG
+213 
-219 YLPAAVLNYLLLLGW
+219 LLLLILAACYTVFI
-234 APEGEQEIFSLDEMI
+234 APLLQKEQWIYKEETVERGTLKVGVTESGSLEYNTKSIDYDLTLDVSDDDEDDSDDDDDTVQKYLKIEEIYAASGQRVTEGEEL
-249 KIWDPARISKSPAI
+249 
-263 FDPLKL
+263 LKFTEDSVE
-269 RAINAA
+269 AV
-275 YIRALPAEEF
+275 RALLQNAVVEAQADYAE
-285 RKLADPFIDQAVH
+285 
-298 VQIDRD
+298 
-304 LLCANL
+304 
-310 QPRCEVLEDIP
+310 
-321 PQLDFFDAVLPIDAE
+321 AE
-336 MYRNKKQKT
+336 STY
-345 TPESAKEAL
+345 EL
-354 SALLP
+354 SL
-359 VLEAQTDYDTQKI
+359 LEAQTDYDTQKI

-440 NTVNFMTIQNGY
+440 NIVNFMTIQNGY

-782 MPQGGPGGS
+782 MPQGGPGGGNS
-791 GSDSFGGGMPGGPG
+791 GSFGGGMPRGPG

>member
-1 MEGATDIIYNTLRA
+1 MKLKSPLFEKLKS
-15 TGLTWDEGPDIGGP
+15 LTK
-29 VGPYVQSQ
+29 
-37 RMGMFKQ
+37 KQ
-44 YAEQLVKA
+44 KKLILA
-52 GKAYYC
+52 GIA
-58 FCTEE
+58 
-63 RLNDL
+63 
-68 HEQQKANGEMSHYD
+68 
-82 GHCRDLP
+82 
-89 QEEINAKLA
+89 
-98 AGVPYVIRQ
+98 
-107 KIPAEGVTG
+107 
-116 FDDVVYGHIEVNN
+116 
-129 SELDDQILI
+129 
-138 KTDGMPTYN
+138 
-147 FANVVDD
+147 
-154 HLMGITHVI
+154 
-163 RGSEY
+163 
-168 LSSTPKYNLLYQAF
+168 
-182 GWEVPTYIHCPPV
+182 
-195 MKDAQHKL
+195 
-203 SKRNGDASYQ
+203 
-213 DLVAKG
+213 
-219 YLPAAVLNYLLLLGW
+219 LLLLILAASYTVFI
-234 APEGEQEIFSLDEMI
+234 APLLQKEQWIYKEETVERGTLKVGVTESGSLEYNTKSIDYDLDLDVSEDDEDSDSDSDDDEDTVQKYLKIEEVYAASGQRVTEGQEL
-249 KIWDPARISKSPAI
+249 
-263 FDPLKL
+263 LKFTEDSVE
-269 RAINAA
+269 AV
-275 YIRALPAEEF
+275 RALLKNAVVEAQADYAE
-285 RKLADPFIDQAVH
+285 
-298 VQIDRD
+298 
-304 LLCANL
+304 
-310 QPRCEVLEDIP
+310 
-321 PQLDFFDAVLPIDAE
+321 AE
-336 MYRNKKQKT
+336 STY
-345 TPESAKEAL
+345 EL
-354 SALLP
+354 SL
-359 VLEAQTDYDTQKI
+359 LEAQTDYDTQKI
-372 SASYAASIRNTSGT
+372 SASYASSIRNTSAS
-386 SVTNKVASLQV
+386 SVANNVTSLQV
-397 QLEQKQANAASL
+397 QLEQKQSNAASL
-409 QEKLTEAQ
+409 QEKLAAAQ

-426 YEAAKEGYEGAGTD
+426 YEAAKEGYEDAGMD
-440 NTVNFMTIQNGY
+440 NTVNFMVIQSGY
-452 LSARSKYQQA
+452 LSAKTQYQQA
-462 KSALTQAEDA
+462 KSALTQAETAVTD
-472 LSENESAITDLQNQ
+472 NESAIADLENQ
-486 LAAAQAKQKID
+486 LTAARAKQNID
-497 KLDTEETYQEAVI
+497 RLDTEETYQEAVI
-510 TGQNAQTTYNAAVED
+510 TGQNAETTYNAAVED

-551 GSDGILYAT
+551 GSNGILYAT

-697 LGGRE
+697 LGGKE

-739 VKSTEETADSGSSS
+739 VKSTQEDSGSSA
-753 DTAVGSDME
+753 DTTTGSDME

-791 GSDSFGGGMPGGPG
+791 DSGSFGGGMPGGPG

>member
-1 MEGATDIIYNTLRA
+1 M
-15 TGLTWDEGPDIGGP
+15 
-29 VGPYVQSQ
+29 
-37 RMGMFKQ
+37 
-44 YAEQLVKA
+44 
-52 GKAYYC
+52 
-58 FCTEE
+58 
-63 RLNDL
+63 
-68 HEQQKANGEMSHYD
+68 
-82 GHCRDLP
+82 
-89 QEEINAKLA
+89 KL
-98 AGVPYVIRQ
+98 
-107 KIPAEGVTG
+107 
-116 FDDVVYGHIEVNN
+116 
-129 SELDDQILI
+129 
-138 KTDGMPTYN
+138 
-147 FANVVDD
+147 
-154 HLMGITHVI
+154 
-163 RGSEY
+163 
-168 LSSTPKYNLLYQAF
+168 
-182 GWEVPTYIHCPPV
+182 
-195 MKDAQHKL
+195 
-203 SKRNGDASYQ
+203 
-213 DLVAKG
+213 
-219 YLPAAVLNYLLLLGW
+219 
-234 APEGEQEIFSLDEMI
+234 
-249 KIWDPARISKSPAI
+249 KSPH
-263 FDPLKL
+263 FDKLKSL
-269 RAINAA
+269 T
-275 YIRALPAEEF
+275 
-285 RKLADPFIDQAVH
+285 
-298 VQIDRD
+298 
-304 LLCANL
+304 
-310 QPRCEVLEDIP
+310 
-321 PQLDFFDAVLPIDAE
+321 
-336 MYRNKKQKT
+336 KKQKKLILAGIALFLLILAASYT
-345 TPESAKEAL
+345 VFIAPLLQKEQWIYKEETVERGTLKVGVTESGSLEYNTKSIDYDLNLDVSDDDEDDSDDDDDTVQKYLKIEEIYAASGQRVTEGEELLKFTEDSVEAVR
-354 SALLP
+354 ALLQNA
-359 VLEAQTDYDTQKI
+359 VVEAQADYAEAESTYELSLLEAQTDYDTQKI

-648 SVEGEL
+648 SVEGAL
-654 EQLYG
+654 EKLYG

-670 EKEDV
+670 EKEDI

-791 GSDSFGGGMPGGPG
+791 GSDSFGSGMPGGPG